1 MLPPIHRLFTKDE
14 LMFFD
19 TKGIRLAYDDQGTG
33 LPLVFLHAFPLNR
46 SMWTPQT
53 TALSR
58 QFRTIAMDLR
68 GHGESDA
75 PLWNFH
81 SKSTPMMSAHC
92 STTLAIPQAVLVGF
106 SMGGYISLPFPENTG
121 AA

>member
-1 MLPPIHRLFTKDE
+1 
-14 LMFFD
+14 MFCD
-19 TKGIRLAYDDQGTG
+19 TKGIRLAYDEQGTG

-58 QFRTIAMDLR
+58 QFRTIAVDLAGMVSR
-68 GHGESDA
+68 MPRCGH
-75 PLWNFH
+75 FH
-81 SKSTPMMSAHC
+81 SKTTPMMSAHC
-92 STTLAIPQAVLVGF
+92 LTTWLFHGLCWWDSRWAAMSALR
-106 SMGGYISLPFPENTG
+106 SPENTG